1 MATKTLTSRIILR
14 NDTANNWTT
23 NNPVLLKGEI
33 GLETDTGK
41 YKIGDGTSNW
51 QALQYYVNLD
61 QDSKTSLD
69 TLIEMLDDDSF
80 GKVNDVQVNGTTV
93 VENKV
98 ANVSIGV
105 LTTSA
110 TAQSE
115 VTSGESFTN
124 NIVLHKVAKTG
135 NYNDL
140 LNKLNVVDNLN
151 STSATDALSANQG
164 NTLKNM
170 VQALPSAKSF
180 TNIQAMI
187 TAINSY
193 SNAEM
198 NVGTSIF
205 LQQMNVP
212 DFWVYSKSETSVPY
226 TYTDDSAFLDAF
238 EISGYVQ
245 VGYYNIAMLETAKVD
260 LTDYVDL
267 TSDQTITGTKTVNKL
282 LFSDDIELLKESGN
296 AGIVIGSRTTNYIPN
311 GLVAIGINTDS
322 FSATAQGQVIIGWL
336 AKGGGISDIAIGTR
350 ATNNATNSSYGAVAI
365 GAFANTYRE
374 CIAIGDNAIA
384 GDESKPYSIAIGRKT
399 EAKGNNAISI
409 GAMSKSS
416 GNSSIQLGY
425 GESTGDSAIAVG
437 YNASSQANN
446 AIQLG
451 EGTNINENTFN
462 VWDYQILS
470 KNTGKIPNERLND
483 NILITT
489 DTLILDGGTSTIT
502 Q

>member
-226 TYTDDSAFLDAF
+226 TYTDDSAFIEAVQTNG
-238 EISGYVQ
+238 SVQ
-245 VGYYNIAMLETAKVD
+245 VGYYKLAILETAKVD
-260 LTDYVDL
+260 LSDYYTKEEIADL
-267 TSDQTITGTKTVNKL
+267 LSSYYTKTETNNL
-282 LFSDDIELLKESGN
+282 LS
-296 AGIVIGSRTTNYIPN
+296 NY
-311 GLVAIGINTDS
+311 
-322 FSATAQGQVIIGWL
+322 
-336 AKGGGISDIAIGTR
+336 
-350 ATNNATNSSYGAVAI
+350 ATNDQLSAVS
-365 GAFANTYRE
+365 NRVT
-374 CIAIGDNAIA
+374 
-384 GDESKPYSIAIGRKT
+384 T
-399 EAKGNNAISI
+399 
-409 GAMSKSS
+409 
-416 GNSSIQLGY
+416 L
-425 GESTGDSAIAVG
+425 
-437 YNASSQANN
+437 
-446 AIQLG
+446 
-451 EGTNINENTFN
+451 ENDDTI
-462 VWDYQILS
+462 V
-470 KNTGKIPNERLND
+470 R
-483 NILITT
+483 TT
-489 DTLILDGGTSTIT
+489 DTLILNGGNSTIT
-502 Q
+502 TNSEG

>member
-69 TLIEMLDDDSF
+69 TLIEMLDDDNF

-115 VTSGESFTN
+115 VTAGESFTN

-135 NYNDL
+135 SYNDL
-140 LNKLNVVDNLN
+140 LNRLNIVDNLN
-151 STSATDALSANQG
+151 STSTTDALSANQG
-164 NTLKNM
+164 SVLKSM

-180 TNIQAMI
+180 TNIQAMV

-193 SNAEM
+193 SNTEM
-198 NVGTSIF
+198 NVGTSIY
-205 LQQMNVP
+205 LQEMEVP
-212 DFWVYSKSETSVPY
+212 DFWVYSKTDSSVAY
-226 TYTDDSAFLDAF
+226 TYTDDSAFISAV
-238 EISGYVQ
+238 ETSGYVQ

-260 LTDYVDL
+260 LTDYY
-267 TSDQTITGTKTVNKL
+267 TKTEVDNLIGSIGGITSISVNGEEL
-282 LFSDDIELLKESGN
+282 EPDSNNNVDIDIDSYIYNYLYKGIDVAPTISIGSGQKYGGNGIQFGDN
-296 AGIVIGSRTTNYIPN
+296 AGYVKNGSYNVLIGDYTNA
-311 GLVAIGINTDS
+311 G
-322 FSATAQGQVIIGWL
+322 AQG
-336 AKGGGISDIAIGTR
+336 IAIGY
-350 ATNNATNSSYGAVAI
+350 NARTTV
-365 GAFANTYRE
+365 
-374 CIAIGDNAIA
+374 DL
-384 GDESKPYSIAIGRKT
+384 
-399 EAKGNNAISI
+399 
-409 GAMSKSS
+409 
-416 GNSSIQLGY
+416 SIQLGL
-425 GESTGDSAIAVG
+425 GV
-437 YNASSQANN
+437 NN
-446 AIQLG
+446 NQKTFQVWTYQLLDG
-451 EGTNINENTFN
+451 
-462 VWDYQILS
+462 
-470 KNTGKIPNERLND
+470 NTGKVPDERLND
-483 NILITT
+483 TVLLSE
-489 DTLILDGGTSTIT
+489 DVLILDGGTSTVT
-502 Q
+502 TTTEG

>member
-69 TLIEMLDDDSF
+69 TLIEMLDGDNF

-105 LTTSA
+105 LTTA
-110 TAQSE
+110 TTAQSE

-151 STSATDALSANQG
+151 STSTTDVLSANQG
-164 NTLKNM
+164 SVLKSM

-187 TAINSY
+187 TALNSY
-193 SNAEM
+193 SNTEM
-198 NVGTSIF
+198 NVGTSIY
-205 LQQMNVP
+205 LQQTDVP
-212 DFWVYSKSETSVPY
+212 DFWVYSKADSSVAY
-226 TYTDDSAFLDAF
+226 TYTDDSAFISAV
-238 EISGYVQ
+238 ETSGYVQ

-260 LTDYVDL
+260 LTDYY
-267 TSDQTITGTKTVNKL
+267 TKTETDSVINTINANIDNIINNTTKIAAANGG
-282 LFSDDIELLKESGN
+282 FSAGTN
-296 AGIVIGSRTTNYIPN
+296 ARAHAGG
-311 GLVAIGINTDS
+311 GAIGNGAFTNGGGAIGNGANTNVGS
-322 FSATAQGQVIIGWL
+322 GGAVGRNATADNG
-336 AKGGGISDIAIGTR
+336 
-350 ATNNATNSSYGAVAI
+350 GAV
-365 GAFANTYRE
+365 GANADGGDGFAGGQN
-374 CIAIGDNAIA
+374 
-384 GDESKPYSIAIGRKT
+384 SKCTWG
-399 EAKGNNAISI
+399 G
-409 GAMSKSS
+409 
-416 GNSSIQLGY
+416 
-425 GESTGDSAIAVG
+425 AVG
-437 YNASSQANN
+437 YGTNTTIGFAGGQMAKAQDADGNGIN

-451 EGTNINENTFN
+451 QGTNS
-462 VWDYQILS
+462 DPKSLQIYTYKLM
-470 KNTGKIPNERLND
+470 TAEGKVPDERLND
-483 NILITT
+483 TVLFSE
-489 DTLILDGGTSTIT
+489 DVLILDGGTSTVT
-502 Q
+502 TTTEG

>member
-33 GLETDTGK
+33 GLETNTGK

-69 TLIEMLDDDSF
+69 TLIEMLDGDNF

-105 LTTSA
+105 LTTA
-110 TAQSE
+110 TTAQSE

-164 NTLKNM
+164 SVLKSM

-187 TAINSY
+187 TALNSY
-193 SNAEM
+193 SNTEM
-198 NVGTSIF
+198 NVGTSIY
-205 LQQMNVP
+205 LQQTDVP
-212 DFWVYSKSETSVPY
+212 DFWVYSKADSSVAY
-226 TYTDDSAFLDAF
+226 TYTNDSAFISAV
-238 EISGYVQ
+238 ETSGYVQ

-260 LTDYVDL
+260 LTDYY
-267 TSDQTITGTKTVNKL
+267 TKTETDSVINTINANIDNIINNTTKIAAANGG
-282 LFSDDIELLKESGN
+282 FSAGTN
-296 AGIVIGSRTTNYIPN
+296 ARAHAGG
-311 GLVAIGINTDS
+311 GAIGNGAFTNGGGAIGNGANTNVGS
-322 FSATAQGQVIIGWL
+322 GGAVGRNATADNG
-336 AKGGGISDIAIGTR
+336 
-350 ATNNATNSSYGAVAI
+350 GAV
-365 GAFANTYRE
+365 GANADGGDGFAGGQN
-374 CIAIGDNAIA
+374 
-384 GDESKPYSIAIGRKT
+384 SKCTWG
-399 EAKGNNAISI
+399 G
-409 GAMSKSS
+409 
-416 GNSSIQLGY
+416 
-425 GESTGDSAIAVG
+425 AVG
-437 YNASSQANN
+437 YGTNTTIGFAGGQMAKAQDADGNGIN

-451 EGTNINENTFN
+451 QGTNS
-462 VWDYQILS
+462 DPKSLQIYTYKLM
-470 KNTGKIPNERLND
+470 TAEGKVPDERLND
-483 NILITT
+483 TVLFSE
-489 DTLILDGGTSTIT
+489 DVLILDGGTSTVT
-502 Q
+502 TTTEG

>member
-61 QDSKTSLD
+61 QDSKISLD
-69 TLIEMLDDDSF
+69 TLIEMLDDDNF

-98 ANVSIGV
+98 ANISIGV

-110 TAQSE
+110 IAQSE
-115 VTSGESFTN
+115 VTAGESFTN

-164 NTLKNM
+164 SVLKSM

-193 SNAEM
+193 SNDEM
-198 NVGTSIF
+198 NVGTSIY
-205 LQQMNVP
+205 LQEMEVP
-212 DFWVYSKSETSVPY
+212 DFWVYSKADSSVAY
-226 TYTDDSAFLDAF
+226 TYTDDSAFISAV
-238 EISGYVQ
+238 ETSGYVQ

-260 LTDYVDL
+260 LTDYY
-267 TSDQTITGTKTVNKL
+267 TKT
-282 LFSDDIELLKESGN
+282 E
-296 AGIVIGSRTTNYIPN
+296 
-311 GLVAIGINTDS
+311 TDS
-322 FSATAQGQVIIGWL
+322 FINTINTNIDNIINNTTKIANTNGGFSAGTN
-336 AKGGGISDIAIGTR
+336 AKASAGGGAIGTN
-350 ATNNATNSSYGAVAI
+350 AKAFAGGGAIGNGAFTNGGGAIGNGANTNVGSGGAVGRNATAGNGGAV
-365 GAFANTYRE
+365 GANADGGDGFA
-374 CIAIGDNAIA
+374 GGQD
-384 GDESKPYSIAIGRKT
+384 SKCTWG
-399 EAKGNNAISI
+399 G
-409 GAMSKSS
+409 
-416 GNSSIQLGY
+416 
-425 GESTGDSAIAVG
+425 AVG
-437 YNASSQANN
+437 YGTNTTIGFAGGQMAKAQNADGNGID

-451 EGTNINENTFN
+451 QGTNS
-462 VWDYQILS
+462 DPKSLQIYTYKLM
-470 KNTGKIPNERLND
+470 TAEGKVPDERLND
-483 NILITT
+483 TVLFSE
-489 DTLILDGGTSTIT
+489 DVLILDGGTSTVT
-502 Q
+502 TTMEG

>member
-69 TLIEMLDDDSF
+69 TLIEMLDGDNF

-98 ANVSIGV
+98 ASISIGV

-110 TAQSE
+110 TTQSE
-115 VTSGESFTN
+115 VTAGESFTN

-151 STSATDALSANQG
+151 STSTTDALSANQG
-164 NTLKNM
+164 SVLKSM

-198 NVGTSIF
+198 NVGTSIY
-205 LQQMNVP
+205 LQQTDVP
-212 DFWVYSKSETSVPY
+212 DFWVYSKADSSVAY
-226 TYTDDSAFLDAF
+226 TYTDDSAFISAV
-238 EISGYVQ
+238 ETSGYEQ

-260 LTDYVDL
+260 LTDYY
-267 TSDQTITGTKTVNKL
+267 TKTETDSVINTINANIDNIINNTTKIAAANGG
-282 LFSDDIELLKESGN
+282 FSAGTNARAHAGGGAIGKGAFTNGGGAIGNGANTN
-296 AGIVIGSRTTNYIPN
+296 AGSGGAVGRNATAEN
-311 GLVAIGINTDS
+311 GGAIGYNADGGNGFAGGQDS
-322 FSATAQGQVIIGWL
+322 KCTW
-336 AKGGGISDIAIGTR
+336 GG
-350 ATNNATNSSYGAVAI
+350 
-365 GAFANTYRE
+365 
-374 CIAIGDNAIA
+374 
-384 GDESKPYSIAIGRKT
+384 
-399 EAKGNNAISI
+399 
-409 GAMSKSS
+409 
-416 GNSSIQLGY
+416 
-425 GESTGDSAIAVG
+425 AVG
-437 YNASSQANN
+437 YGTNTSIGFAGGQMAKAQNADGNGID

-451 EGTNINENTFN
+451 QGTNS
-462 VWDYQILS
+462 DPKSLQIYTYKLMTAS
-470 KNTGKIPNERLND
+470 GKVPDERLND
-483 NILITT
+483 TVLFSE
-489 DTLILDGGTSTIT
+489 DVLILDGGTSTVT
-502 Q
+502 TTMEG

>member
-69 TLIEMLDDDSF
+69 TLIEMLDDDNF

-105 LTTSA
+105 LTTA
-110 TAQSE
+110 TTAQSE

-151 STSATDALSANQG
+151 STSTTDVLSANQG
-164 NTLKNM
+164 SVLKSM

-187 TAINSY
+187 TALNGY
-193 SNAEM
+193 SNTEM
-198 NVGTSIF
+198 NVGTSIY
-205 LQQMNVP
+205 LQQTDVP
-212 DFWVYSKSETSVPY
+212 DFWVYSKADSSVAY
-226 TYTDDSAFLDAF
+226 TYTDDSAFISAV
-238 EISGYVQ
+238 ETSGYVQ

-260 LTDYVDL
+260 LTDYY
-267 TSDQTITGTKTVNKL
+267 TKTDTDSVINTINANIDNIINNTTKIAAANGG
-282 LFSDDIELLKESGN
+282 FSAGTN
-296 AGIVIGSRTTNYIPN
+296 ARAHAGG
-311 GLVAIGINTDS
+311 GAIGNGAFTNGGGAIGNGANTNVGS
-322 FSATAQGQVIIGWL
+322 GGAVGRNATADNG
-336 AKGGGISDIAIGTR
+336 
-350 ATNNATNSSYGAVAI
+350 GAV
-365 GAFANTYRE
+365 GANADGGDGFAGGQN
-374 CIAIGDNAIA
+374 
-384 GDESKPYSIAIGRKT
+384 SKCTWG
-399 EAKGNNAISI
+399 G
-409 GAMSKSS
+409 
-416 GNSSIQLGY
+416 
-425 GESTGDSAIAVG
+425 AVG
-437 YNASSQANN
+437 YGTNTTIGFAGGQMAKAQDADGNGIN

-451 EGTNINENTFN
+451 QGTNS
-462 VWDYQILS
+462 DPKSLQIYTYKLM
-470 KNTGKIPNERLND
+470 TAEGKVPDERLND
-483 NILITT
+483 TVLFSE
-489 DTLILDGGTSTIT
+489 DVLILDGGTSTVT
-502 Q
+502 TTMEG

>member
-69 TLIEMLDDDSF
+69 TLIEMLDDDNF

-93 VENKV
+93 VADKV

-105 LTTSA
+105 LTTA
-110 TAQSE
+110 TTAQSE
-115 VTSGESFTN
+115 VASGESFTN

-135 NYNDL
+135 SYNDL
-140 LNKLNVVDNLN
+140 LNRLNVVDNLN

-164 NTLKNM
+164 SVLKSM

-198 NVGTSIF
+198 NVGTSIY
-205 LQQMNVP
+205 LQQTDVP
-212 DFWVYSKSETSVPY
+212 DFWVYSKADSSVTY
-226 TYTDDSAFLDAF
+226 TYTDDSAFISAV
-238 EISGYVQ
+238 ETSGYVQ

-260 LTDYVDL
+260 LTDYY
-267 TSDQTITGTKTVNKL
+267 TKTEVDNLISSIGGITSISVNG
-282 LFSDDIELLKESGN
+282 DELEIDENKNVNININDYIYKYLYKGIDVAPTISIGGSQEYGGNGIQFGDYAGNVKHGSYNILIGDYTN
-296 AGIVIGSRTTNYIPN
+296 AGREG
-311 GLVAIGINTDS
+311 
-322 FSATAQGQVIIGWL
+322 
-336 AKGGGISDIAIGTR
+336 IAIGY
-350 ATNNATNSSYGAVAI
+350 NA
-365 GAFANTYRE
+365 
-374 CIAIGDNAIA
+374 
-384 GDESKPYSIAIGRKT
+384 KT
-399 EAKGNNAISI
+399 TVDY
-409 GAMSKSS
+409 
-416 GNSSIQLGY
+416 SIQLGY
-425 GESTGDSAIAVG
+425 GVNSDAK
-437 YNASSQANN
+437 
-446 AIQLG
+446 
-451 EGTNINENTFN
+451 TFQ
-462 VWDYQILS
+462 VWDYQLLDG
-470 KNTGKIPNERLND
+470 NTGKVPDERLND
-483 NILITT
+483 TVLFSE
-489 DTLILDGGTSTIT
+489 DVLILDGGTSTVT
-502 Q
+502 TTTEG

>member
-41 YKIGDGTSNW
+41 YKIGNGTSNW

-98 ANVSIGV
+98 ANISIGI

-115 VTSGESFTN
+115 VTAGESFTN

-140 LNKLNVVDNLN
+140 LNKLNVVDNLD
-151 STSATDALSANQG
+151 STSTTDALSANQG
-164 NTLKNM
+164 NVLKSM

-187 TAINSY
+187 TAINNY

-198 NVGTSIF
+198 NVGTSIY
-205 LQQMNVP
+205 LQEMEVP
-212 DFWVYSKSETSVPY
+212 DFWVYSKADSSVAY
-226 TYTDDSAFLDAF
+226 TYTTDSAFIEAVQTNG
-238 EISGYVQ
+238 SVQ
-245 VGYYNIAMLETAKVD
+245 VGYYKLAILETAKVD
-260 LTDYVDL
+260 LSDYYTKEEIADLLSSYYTKTEINNLFSNYATNEQL
-267 TSDQTITGTKTVNKL
+267 TSVSNRVTALENDDTIV
-282 LFSDDIELLKESGN
+282 
-296 AGIVIGSRTTNYIPN
+296 R
-311 GLVAIGINTDS
+311 
-322 FSATAQGQVIIGWL
+322 
-336 AKGGGISDIAIGTR
+336 
-350 ATNNATNSSYGAVAI
+350 
-365 GAFANTYRE
+365 
-374 CIAIGDNAIA
+374 
-384 GDESKPYSIAIGRKT
+384 
-399 EAKGNNAISI
+399 
-409 GAMSKSS
+409 
-416 GNSSIQLGY
+416 
-425 GESTGDSAIAVG
+425 
-437 YNASSQANN
+437 
-446 AIQLG
+446 
-451 EGTNINENTFN
+451 
-462 VWDYQILS
+462 
-470 KNTGKIPNERLND
+470 
-483 NILITT
+483 TT
-489 DTLILDGGTSTIT
+489 DTLILNGGNSTIT
-502 Q
+502 TTTEG

>member
-61 QDSKTSLD
+61 QDSKISLD
-69 TLIEMLDDDSF
+69 TLIEMLDDDNF

-98 ANVSIGV
+98 ANISIGV

-110 TAQSE
+110 IAQSE
-115 VTSGESFTN
+115 VTAGESFTN

-164 NTLKNM
+164 SVLKSM

-198 NVGTSIF
+198 NVGTSIY
-205 LQQMNVP
+205 LQQTDVP
-212 DFWVYSKSETSVPY
+212 DFWVYSKADSSVAY
-226 TYTDDSAFLDAF
+226 TYTDDSAFISAV
-238 EISGYVQ
+238 ETSGYVQ

-260 LTDYVDL
+260 LTDYY
-267 TSDQTITGTKTVNKL
+267 TKTETDSVINTINANIDNIINNTTKIAAANGG
-282 LFSDDIELLKESGN
+282 FSAGTN
-296 AGIVIGSRTTNYIPN
+296 ARAHAGG
-311 GLVAIGINTDS
+311 GAIGKGAFTNGGGAIGNGANTNVGS
-322 FSATAQGQVIIGWL
+322 GGAVGRNATAEN
-336 AKGGGISDIAIGTR
+336 GGAIGY
-350 ATNNATNSSYGAVAI
+350 NADG
-365 GAFANTYRE
+365 GDGFA
-374 CIAIGDNAIA
+374 GGQD
-384 GDESKPYSIAIGRKT
+384 SKCTWG
-399 EAKGNNAISI
+399 G
-409 GAMSKSS
+409 
-416 GNSSIQLGY
+416 
-425 GESTGDSAIAVG
+425 AVG
-437 YNASSQANN
+437 YGTNTSIGFAGGQMAKAQDADGNGIN

-451 EGTNINENTFN
+451 QGTNS
-462 VWDYQILS
+462 DPKSLQIYTYKLM
-470 KNTGKIPNERLND
+470 TAEGKVPDERLND
-483 NILITT
+483 TVLFSE
-489 DTLILDGGTSTIT
+489 DVLILDGGTSTVT
-502 Q
+502 TTMEG

>member
-69 TLIEMLDDDSF
+69 TLIEMLDDDNF

-105 LTTSA
+105 LTTA
-110 TAQSE
+110 TTAQSE

-164 NTLKNM
+164 SVLKSM

-198 NVGTSIF
+198 NVGTSIY
-205 LQQMNVP
+205 LQQTDVP
-212 DFWVYSKSETSVPY
+212 DFWVYSKADSSVTY
-226 TYTDDSAFLDAF
+226 TYTDDSAFISAV
-238 EISGYVQ
+238 ETSGYVQ

-260 LTDYVDL
+260 LTDYY
-267 TSDQTITGTKTVNKL
+267 TKT
-282 LFSDDIELLKESGN
+282 E
-296 AGIVIGSRTTNYIPN
+296 
-311 GLVAIGINTDS
+311 TDS
-322 FSATAQGQVIIGWL
+322 FINTINANIDNIINNTTKIATANGGFSAGTNSTVY
-336 AKGGGISDIAIGTR
+336 AGGGAIGNGAFTTGGGAIGNG
-350 ATNNATNSSYGAVAI
+350 ATTDAFAGGAVGRNATAGYGGAV
-365 GAFANTYRE
+365 
-374 CIAIGDNAIA
+374 GDNADGGEGFA
-384 GDESKPYSIAIGRKT
+384 GGQNSKCTWG
-399 EAKGNNAISI
+399 G
-409 GAMSKSS
+409 
-416 GNSSIQLGY
+416 
-425 GESTGDSAIAVG
+425 AVG
-437 YNASSQANN
+437 YGTNTTSGFAGGQMAKAQDADGNGIN

-451 EGTNINENTFN
+451 QGTNS
-462 VWDYQILS
+462 DPKSLQIYTYKLM
-470 KNTGKIPNERLND
+470 TAEGKVPDERLND
-483 NILITT
+483 TVLLSE
-489 DTLILDGGTSTIT
+489 DVLILDGGTSTVT
-502 Q
+502 TTTED

>member
-33 GLETDTGK
+33 GLETNTGK

-69 TLIEMLDDDSF
+69 TLIEMLDGDNF

-105 LTTSA
+105 LTTA
-110 TAQSE
+110 TTAQSE

-151 STSATDALSANQG
+151 STSTTDVLSANQG
-164 NTLKNM
+164 SVLKSM

-187 TAINSY
+187 TALNSY
-193 SNAEM
+193 SNTEM
-198 NVGTSIF
+198 NVGTSIY
-205 LQQMNVP
+205 LQQTDVP
-212 DFWVYSKSETSVPY
+212 DFWVYSKADSSVAY
-226 TYTDDSAFLDAF
+226 TYTDDSAFISAV
-238 EISGYVQ
+238 ETSGYVQ

-260 LTDYVDL
+260 LTDYY
-267 TSDQTITGTKTVNKL
+267 TKTETDSVINTINANIDNIINNTTKIAAANGG
-282 LFSDDIELLKESGN
+282 FSAGTN
-296 AGIVIGSRTTNYIPN
+296 ARAHAGG
-311 GLVAIGINTDS
+311 GAIGNGAFTNGGGAIGNGANTNVGS
-322 FSATAQGQVIIGWL
+322 GGAVGRNATADNG
-336 AKGGGISDIAIGTR
+336 
-350 ATNNATNSSYGAVAI
+350 GAV
-365 GAFANTYRE
+365 GANADGGDGFAGGQN
-374 CIAIGDNAIA
+374 
-384 GDESKPYSIAIGRKT
+384 SKCTWG
-399 EAKGNNAISI
+399 G
-409 GAMSKSS
+409 
-416 GNSSIQLGY
+416 
-425 GESTGDSAIAVG
+425 AVG
-437 YNASSQANN
+437 YGTNTTIGFAGGQMAKAQDADGNGIN

-451 EGTNINENTFN
+451 QGTNS
-462 VWDYQILS
+462 DPKSLQIYTYKLM
-470 KNTGKIPNERLND
+470 TAEGKVPDERLND
-483 NILITT
+483 TVLFSE
-489 DTLILDGGTSTIT
+489 DVLILDGGTSTVT
-502 Q
+502 TTTEG

>member
-33 GLETDTGK
+33 GLETNTGK

-69 TLIEMLDDDSF
+69 TLIEMLDGDNF

-105 LTTSA
+105 LTTA
-110 TAQSE
+110 TTAQSE

-151 STSATDALSANQG
+151 STSTTDVLSANQG
-164 NTLKNM
+164 SVLKSM

-187 TAINSY
+187 TALNSY
-193 SNAEM
+193 SNTEM
-198 NVGTSIF
+198 NVGTSIY
-205 LQQMNVP
+205 LQQTDVP
-212 DFWVYSKSETSVPY
+212 DFWVYSKADSSVAY
-226 TYTDDSAFLDAF
+226 TYTDDSAFISAV
-238 EISGYVQ
+238 ETSGYVQ

-260 LTDYVDL
+260 LTDYY
-267 TSDQTITGTKTVNKL
+267 TKTETDSVINTINANIDNIINNTTKIAAANGG
-282 LFSDDIELLKESGN
+282 FSAGTN
-296 AGIVIGSRTTNYIPN
+296 ARAHAGG
-311 GLVAIGINTDS
+311 GAIGNGAFTNGGGAIGNGANTNVGS
-322 FSATAQGQVIIGWL
+322 GGAVGRNATADNG
-336 AKGGGISDIAIGTR
+336 
-350 ATNNATNSSYGAVAI
+350 GAV
-365 GAFANTYRE
+365 GANADGGDGFAGGQN
-374 CIAIGDNAIA
+374 
-384 GDESKPYSIAIGRKT
+384 SKCTWG
-399 EAKGNNAISI
+399 G
-409 GAMSKSS
+409 
-416 GNSSIQLGY
+416 
-425 GESTGDSAIAVG
+425 AVG
-437 YNASSQANN
+437 YGTNTTIGFAGGQMAKAQDADGNGIN

-451 EGTNINENTFN
+451 QGTNS
-462 VWDYQILS
+462 DPKSLQIYTYKLM
-470 KNTGKIPNERLND
+470 TAEGKVPDERLND
-483 NILITT
+483 TVLFSE
-489 DTLILDGGTSTIT
+489 DVLILDGGTSTVT
-502 Q
+502 TTMEG

>member
-69 TLIEMLDDDSF
+69 TLIEMLDDDNF

-105 LTTSA
+105 LTTA
-110 TAQSE
+110 TTAQSE

-164 NTLKNM
+164 SVLKSM

-180 TNIQAMI
+180 TNIQAI
-187 TAINSY
+187 VTAINSY

-198 NVGTSIF
+198 NVGTSIY
-205 LQQMNVP
+205 LQQTDVP
-212 DFWVYSKSETSVPY
+212 DFWVYSKADSSVAY
-226 TYTDDSAFLDAF
+226 TYTDDSAFISAV
-238 EISGYVQ
+238 ETSGYVQ

-260 LTDYVDL
+260 LTDYY
-267 TSDQTITGTKTVNKL
+267 TKTETDNFINTINTNIDNVINNTTKIAAANGG
-282 LFSDDIELLKESGN
+282 FS
-296 AGIVIGSRTTNYIPN
+296 AGTNSTVYA
-311 GLVAIGINTDS
+311 GGGAIGNGAFTTGGGAIGNGATTDA
-322 FSATAQGQVIIGWL
+322 FAGGAVGRNATAGYG
-336 AKGGGISDIAIGTR
+336 
-350 ATNNATNSSYGAVAI
+350 GAV
-365 GAFANTYRE
+365 
-374 CIAIGDNAIA
+374 GDNADGGEGFA
-384 GDESKPYSIAIGRKT
+384 GGQNSKCTWG
-399 EAKGNNAISI
+399 G
-409 GAMSKSS
+409 
-416 GNSSIQLGY
+416 
-425 GESTGDSAIAVG
+425 AVG
-437 YNASSQANN
+437 YGTNTTSGFAGGQMAKAQDADGNGIN

-451 EGTNINENTFN
+451 QGTNS
-462 VWDYQILS
+462 DPKSLQIYTYKLM
-470 KNTGKIPNERLND
+470 TAEGKVPDERLND
-483 NILITT
+483 TVLLSE
-489 DTLILDGGTSTIT
+489 DVLILDGGTSTVT
-502 Q
+502 TTTEG

>member
-41 YKIGDGTSNW
+41 YKIGNGTSNW

-69 TLIEMLDDDSF
+69 TLIEMLDDDNF

-105 LTTSA
+105 LTTA
-110 TAQSE
+110 TTAQSE

-151 STSATDALSANQG
+151 STSTTDVLSANQG
-164 NTLKNM
+164 SVLKSM

-187 TAINSY
+187 TALNGY

-198 NVGTSIF
+198 NVGTSIY
-205 LQQMNVP
+205 LQQTDVP
-212 DFWVYSKSETSVPY
+212 DFWVYSKADSSVAY
-226 TYTDDSAFLDAF
+226 TYTDDSAFISAV
-238 EISGYVQ
+238 ETSGYVQ
-245 VGYYNIAMLETAKVD
+245 VGYYNVAMLETAKVD
-260 LTDYVDL
+260 LTDYY
-267 TSDQTITGTKTVNKL
+267 TKTETDNFINTINTNIDNVINNTTKIAAANGG
-282 LFSDDIELLKESGN
+282 FSAGTN
-296 AGIVIGSRTTNYIPN
+296 ARAHAGG
-311 GLVAIGINTDS
+311 GAIGNGAFTNGGGAIGNGANTNVGS
-322 FSATAQGQVIIGWL
+322 GGAVGRNATAENG
-336 AKGGGISDIAIGTR
+336 
-350 ATNNATNSSYGAVAI
+350 GAV
-365 GAFANTYRE
+365 GANADGGDGFAGGQN
-374 CIAIGDNAIA
+374 
-384 GDESKPYSIAIGRKT
+384 SKCTWG
-399 EAKGNNAISI
+399 G
-409 GAMSKSS
+409 
-416 GNSSIQLGY
+416 
-425 GESTGDSAIAVG
+425 AVG
-437 YNASSQANN
+437 YGTNTTIGFAGGQMAKAQDADGNGIN

-451 EGTNINENTFN
+451 QGTNS
-462 VWDYQILS
+462 DPKSLQIYTYKLM
-470 KNTGKIPNERLND
+470 TAEGKVPDERLND
-483 NILITT
+483 TVLFSE
-489 DTLILDGGTSTIT
+489 DVLILDGGTSTVT
-502 Q
+502 TTTEG

>member
-69 TLIEMLDDDSF
+69 TLIEMLDDDNF

-93 VENKV
+93 VADKV
-98 ANVSIGV
+98 ANISIGM
-105 LTTSA
+105 LTTS
-110 TAQSE
+110 TTTQSE
-115 VTSGESFTN
+115 VTAGESFTN

-164 NTLKNM
+164 SVLKSM

-180 TNIQAMI
+180 TNIQAMV

-198 NVGTSIF
+198 NVGTSIY
-205 LQQMNVP
+205 LQQTDVP
-212 DFWVYSKSETSVPY
+212 DFWVYSKADSSVAY
-226 TYTDDSAFLDAF
+226 TYTNDSAFISAV
-238 EISGYVQ
+238 ETSGYVQ

-260 LTDYVDL
+260 LTDYY
-267 TSDQTITGTKTVNKL
+267 TKTETDSVINTINANIDNIINNTTKIAAANGG
-282 LFSDDIELLKESGN
+282 FSAGTN
-296 AGIVIGSRTTNYIPN
+296 ARAHAGG
-311 GLVAIGINTDS
+311 GAIGNGAFTNGGGAIGNGANTNVGS
-322 FSATAQGQVIIGWL
+322 GGAVGRNATADNG
-336 AKGGGISDIAIGTR
+336 
-350 ATNNATNSSYGAVAI
+350 GAV
-365 GAFANTYRE
+365 GANADGGDGFAGGQN
-374 CIAIGDNAIA
+374 
-384 GDESKPYSIAIGRKT
+384 SKCTWG
-399 EAKGNNAISI
+399 G
-409 GAMSKSS
+409 
-416 GNSSIQLGY
+416 
-425 GESTGDSAIAVG
+425 AVG
-437 YNASSQANN
+437 YGTNTTIGFAGGQMAKAQDADGNGID

-451 EGTNINENTFN
+451 QGTNS
-462 VWDYQILS
+462 DPKSLQIYTYKLMTAS
-470 KNTGKIPNERLND
+470 GKVPDERLND
-483 NILITT
+483 TVLFSE
-489 DTLILDGGTSTIT
+489 DVLILDGGTSTVT
-502 Q
+502 TTMEG